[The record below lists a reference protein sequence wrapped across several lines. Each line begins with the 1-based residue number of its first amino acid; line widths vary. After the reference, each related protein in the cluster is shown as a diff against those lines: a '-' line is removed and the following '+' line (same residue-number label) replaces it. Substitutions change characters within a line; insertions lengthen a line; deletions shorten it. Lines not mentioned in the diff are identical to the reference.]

1 MDTVEEKLWPE
12 VTVSLQG
19 SLETF
24 QLPDV
29 LVLLA
34 STKKTGELRISGDR
48 TSGKV
53 WVKDGQLVQTDVPR
67 APEPV
72 DAIWELLR
80 LKSGDFTFDSD
91 TAAPNGGKAEAIE
104 PVLADAQARMTEW
117 VEIEKVV
124 PSMAAW
130 VTLAAEAPRP
140 EVTITAEQWKLFAQ
154 VGDGRTVEALMDKLA
169 KSEFET
175 CKWLKT
181 MADDGVLVVDKAAP
195 AGGSAAKSA
204 PAKTESK
211 SAAKADE
218 VSEESKDD
226 DDGGPEAILTGEDA
240 LLRPA
245 KSEKGKV
252 KISASANATSSD
264 EKPSPAEADALVAQL
279 AALTGGDEEQA
290 AAAIAA
296 AKAKGEEVPVVEDG
310 EQINRGLLLKFLSS
324 VRS

>member
-1 MDTVEEKLWPE
+1 MDTVEEKLRPE

-29 LVLLA
+29 LVLLS
-34 STKKTGELRISGDR
+34 STKKTGELRITGDR

-53 WVKDGQLVQTDVPR
+53 WVKDGELVQTEVPR
-67 APEPV
+67 APEAV
-72 DAIWELLR
+72 DAVWELLR

-91 TAAPNGGKAEAIE
+91 TPAPKGGKGEPIE
-104 PVLADAQARMTEW
+104 PVLADAQARMAEW
-117 VEIEKVV
+117 VEIERVV

-130 VTLAAEAPRP
+130 VTLAPEAPSP
-140 EVTITAEQWKLFAQ
+140 EVTITAEQWRLFAQ
-154 VGDGRTVEALMDKLA
+154 VGDGRTVEALMDKLSM
-169 KSEFET
+169 SEFDT
-175 CKWLKT
+175 CKWLKSMT
-181 MADDGVLVVDKAAP
+181 DDGVVKVEKAAP
-195 AGGSAAKSA
+195 AGGSAPKITAT
-204 PAKTESK
+204 KTEPN
-211 SAAKADE
+211 AAKADE
-218 VSEESKDD
+218 KDTTKDD
-226 DDGGPEAILTGEDA
+226 ENDGGPEAVLTGEDA

-245 KSEKGKV
+245 KKDDKAKV

-264 EKPSPAEADALVAQL
+264 EKATGAEADALVAQL

>member
-1 MDTVEEKLWPE
+1 MDTVEEKVRPE

-29 LVLLA
+29 LVLLS
-34 STKKTGELRISGDR
+34 STKKTGELRINGDR

-53 WVKDGQLVQTDVPR
+53 WVKDGQLVETEVPR
-67 APEPV
+67 APQPV
-72 DAIWELLR
+72 DAVWELLR

-91 TAAPNGGKAEAIE
+91 TAAPNGGKGEPIE
-104 PVLADAQARMTEW
+104 PVLADAQARMAEW

-124 PSMAAW
+124 PSMGAW
-130 VTLAAEAPRP
+130 VTLAPEAPKP

-154 VGDGRTVEALMDKLA
+154 VGDGRTVEALMDKL
-169 KSEFET
+169 SMGEFEA

-181 MADDGVLVVDKAAP
+181 MADDGVLEVAGDAP
-195 AGGSAAKSA
+195 SG
-204 PAKTESK
+204 
-211 SAAKADE
+211 AAKASASKPE
-218 VSEESKDD
+218 AKKSESKAATSKDEAAE
-226 DDGGPEAILTGEDA
+226 GGEEAVLTGEDA

-245 KSEKGKV
+245 KKDEKGKV
-252 KISASANATSSD
+252 KISASANASSD
-264 EKPSPAEADALVAQL
+264 DDEKATPAEADALVAQL
-279 AALTGGDEEQA
+279 AALTGGNEEEA

>member
-1 MDTVEEKLWPE
+1 M
-12 VTVSLQG
+12 SLQG

-29 LVLLA
+29 LVLLS
-34 STKKTGELRISGDR
+34 STKKTGELRITGDR

-53 WVKDGQLVQTDVPR
+53 WVKDGALVQTDVPR
-67 APEPV
+67 APEAV

-91 TAAPNGGKAEAIE
+91 TPAPKGGKSEPIE
-104 PVLADAQARMTEW
+104 PVLADAQARMAEW

-130 VTLAAEAPRP
+130 VTLAPEAPRP
-140 EVTITAEQWKLFAQ
+140 EVTITSEQWKLFAQ

-181 MADDGVLVVDKAAP
+181 MADDGVLNVAGSAPAGAAKAAP
-195 AGGSAAKSA
+195 
-204 PAKTESK
+204 SK
-211 SAAKADE
+211 PEPKAVKNVKADDTD
-218 VSEESKDD
+218 SADD
-226 DDGGPEAILTGEDA
+226 DNNDGGPEAILTGEDA

-264 EKPSPAEADALVAQL
+264 EKTTGAEADALVAQL